1 MNNEYLLELKT
12 DPRFMSVIETIM
24 DQRPVIPSHDPR
36 NDNTEVWKHESAKKE
51 GFDIWVIFLRLEN
64 INE

>member
-24 DQRPVIPSHDPR
+24 GQRPVIPSHDPR